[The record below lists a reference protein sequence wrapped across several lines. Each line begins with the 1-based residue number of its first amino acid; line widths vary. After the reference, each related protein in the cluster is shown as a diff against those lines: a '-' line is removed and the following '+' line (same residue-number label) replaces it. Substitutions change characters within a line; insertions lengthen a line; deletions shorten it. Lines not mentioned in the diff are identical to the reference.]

1 MKITVDECIKG
12 LIDYAVEHGLAND
25 LDRAYHVNRINELLG
40 GATFD
45 GPKVDLPR
53 LSLVELLN
61 AIDDIAEE
69 KGVIPKESP
78 YMRDQFDTAVMGLL
92 TPRPSEVVERFGI
105 LYRES
110 PQTATDWFYRLCVD
124 CNYIRLD
131 RIVKDIKWVH
141 KSKYGNIEMTINLS
155 KPEKDPKVIAAL
167 KNAAQSGYP
176 KCALCHENEGF
187 AGTLSQPA
195 RQNLRQIPLTLGG
208 NRWYLQYSPYSYYDE
223 HCIVLS
229 GVHSPMKV
237 ARDLF
242 DKALDFVDQFP
253 HYFAGSNADL
263 PIVGGSILSHE
274 HMQGGRHC
282 FAMDNARIEYE
293 LFFPEYPDVSAGILF
308 WPLSV
313 IRLRSPSKERLSSL
327 AEHIFRSWQKY
338 SDADSYIFAD
348 TDGEPHNTVTP
359 IARRRNGDF
368 ELDIV
373 LRNNITTAEHPD
385 GLFHPHARYHNI
397 KKENIGL
404 IEVMGL
410 AVLPSRL
417 QNEMKA
423 VEQAVVTGGDIPS
436 DSPAEKH
443 SEWLESFRDNY
454 NFTADNVTAIVR
466 DEIGK
471 TFVNIL
477 ENAGVFKCTDEGRRA
492 FCRFA
497 ISAGAEIKEK

>member
-1 MKITVDECIKG
+1 MKMTVDECIKG
-12 LIDYAVEHGLAND
+12 LIDYAVERGLASD
-25 LDRAYHVNRINELLG
+25 IDRAYHTNRINELLG
-40 GATFD
+40 RVTFD
-45 GPKVDLPR
+45 DPKRDLPR
-53 LSLVELLN
+53 LSLVELLKV
-61 AIDDIAEE
+61 IDDMAEE

-92 TPRPSEVVERFGI
+92 TPRPSEVVERFDM

-110 PQTATDWFYRLCVD
+110 PQMATDWFYRLCID

-131 RIVKDIKWVH
+131 RIVKDIKWIH
-141 KSKYGNIEMTINLS
+141 ESKYGNIEMTINLS

-167 KNAAQSGYP
+167 KSVAQNGYP

-187 AGTLSQPA
+187 VGTLSQPA

-208 NRWYLQYSPYSYYDE
+208 DRWYLQYSPYSYYGE

-237 ARDLF
+237 DRALF
-242 DKALDFVDQFP
+242 EKALDFVDLFP

-282 FAMDNARIEYE
+282 FAMDSAGIEYE
-293 LFFPEYPDVSAGILF
+293 LRFPEYPDVSAGILF

-313 IRLRSPSKERLSSL
+313 IRLRSSSKERLASL

-338 SDADSYIFAD
+338 SDANSSIFAY

-359 IARRRNGDF
+359 IARRRDGDF

-385 GLFHPHARYHNI
+385 GLFHPHACYHNI

-417 QNEMKA
+417 QSEMKT
-423 VEQAVVTGGDIPS
+423 VEQAALTGSEIPS
-436 DSPAEKH
+436 DSPVAKH
-443 SEWLESFRDNY
+443 SEWLESFRHKY
-454 NFTADNVTAIVR
+454 NFTVDNATAIIR

-497 ISAGAEIKEK
+497 VYAGAEVNKK